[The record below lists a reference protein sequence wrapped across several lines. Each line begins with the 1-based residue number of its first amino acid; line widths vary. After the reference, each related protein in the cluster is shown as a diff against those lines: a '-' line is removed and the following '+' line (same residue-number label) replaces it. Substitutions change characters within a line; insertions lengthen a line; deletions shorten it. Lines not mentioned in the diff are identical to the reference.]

1 MKRPFYNLDWI
12 GWRFSLNCTSIQPVL
27 GCNQGW
33 IATQSR
39 LYKQPSC
46 INGSIWSQH
55 DGATEAK
62 LCRPRPSQAFPEKPW
77 QPAASLNTQI
87 SFVLKIEKI
96 HCIFMQ
102 LDRNGRQ
109 ILCLAEMVATTAC
122 TLKTGVVI
130 KCHTDIQLTDTHQRL
145 SEKLR
150 ECRKGAD
157 GEVVLTA

>member
-1 MKRPFYNLDWI
+1 MKRPFCNLDWI

-109 ILCLAEMVATTAC
+109 ILCLATWILCSTSTGATC
-122 TLKTGVVI
+122 
-130 KCHTDIQLTDTHQRL
+130 
-145 SEKLR
+145 LR
-150 ECRKGAD
+150 TCRAAG
-157 GEVVLTA
+157 TRFSRT